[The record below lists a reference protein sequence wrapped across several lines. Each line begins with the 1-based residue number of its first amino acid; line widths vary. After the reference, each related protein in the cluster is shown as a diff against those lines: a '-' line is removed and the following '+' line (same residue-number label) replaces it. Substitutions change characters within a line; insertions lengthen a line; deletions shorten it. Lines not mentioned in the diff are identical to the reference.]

1 MIARGSL
8 RHCVDC
14 ALHAYNVQRYP
25 MLSILHSRTGN
36 YYTTVTEEELAKFGD
51 SALDGKHRLVFRGTE
66 RELKRIC
73 TTPQTDM
80 FKPEAPD
87 G

>member
-8 RHCVDC
+8 RHCIDS
-14 ALHAYNVQRYP
+14 ALHAYCVQHYP
-25 MLSILHSRTGN
+25 MLSVLHSRTGN
-36 YYTTVTEEELAKFGD
+36 YYTCVTEEELAVFCN
-51 SALDGKHRLVFRGTE
+51 SPIDGKHRLVFRGTE

-80 FKPEAPD
+80 FKPEAQD